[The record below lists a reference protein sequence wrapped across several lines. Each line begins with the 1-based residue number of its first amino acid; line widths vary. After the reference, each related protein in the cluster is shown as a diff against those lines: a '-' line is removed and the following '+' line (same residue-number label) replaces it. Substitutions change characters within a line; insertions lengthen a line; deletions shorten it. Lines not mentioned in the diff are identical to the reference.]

1 MTALSLRSDPP
12 LEYPLTLD
20 LIKRQLRI
28 GHDEFDDIILGTY
41 LPAALSWAEGETR
54 RSIARKAY
62 YWTLKGF
69 PRGAIRLPAGV
80 CRKVHYIQYGDN
92 YLYGPSREDLT
103 TSPETPAG
111 EDFLEDLSA
120 DFGGVIWPA
129 ESWPDVDREQRVVIK
144 FDAGWSRAEC
154 PADIK
159 LALTA
164 YIQEAIDVTGGA
176 DIPNNFSANLKTH
189 LLSGWVLR

>member
-28 GHDEFDDIILGTY
+28 GHDDFDDLILGVY
-41 LPAALSWAEGETR
+41 IPGSLSWAEGETR
-54 RSIARKAY
+54 RSIARKSY
-62 YWTLKGF
+62 YWTLKEF
-69 PRGAIRLPAGV
+69 PREPVRLPAGL
-80 CRKVHYIQYGDN
+80 CRKVHYIQYGDQF
-92 YLYGPSREDLT
+92 LYGPSSEDLT
-103 TSPETPAG
+103 TSPVTPPG
-111 EDFLEDLSA
+111 SDFYEDLSA
-120 DFGGVIWPA
+120 DFGGIIWPDG
-129 ESWPDVDREQRVVIK
+129 SWPDSDVDRRVVIK

-159 LALTA
+159 LALMA

-176 DIPNNFSANLKTH
+176 DIPPNFSPSLKSH
-189 LLSGWVLR
+189 LVSGWALR